1 MQQRNFI
8 VFINP
13 ISGTGN
19 KKDVR
24 SLIKNKLKELN
35 FPFQILPT
43 EITGTYQ
50 FLKEKISAENIT
62 DVIICGGDGTVNQIT
77 AYLQNIKIQVGIIPM
92 GSGNGMAFTA
102 GIAKDPKK
110 ALDIILK
117 GRASFIDAFM
127 VNEHYSCH
135 LCGLG
140 FDAQVSYDFSRQAK
154 RGAATYIKQTIRNF
168 FKAKPYHF
176 EITSSGKTFS
186 TNAFFVSIANSNQF
200 GNRILIAPKA
210 SLGDGLLDVVIVNK
224 SGKFGLIFKL
234 IRQISIGKIAS
245 VRNTDKT
252 IHYFNTKK
260 ISIKNLDNAP
270 FHIDGEPMETAPYFE
285 IEIIKNAFL
294 LLQP

>member
-1 MQQRNFI
+1 LQQRNFI

-24 SLIKNKLKELN
+24 SLIKNKLQELN

-117 GRASFIDAFM
+117 GRASFINAFK
-127 VNEHYSCH
+127 VNGHYSCH

>member
-1 MQQRNFI
+1 LQQRNFI

-24 SLIKNKLKELN
+24 SLIKNKLQELN

-117 GRASFIDAFM
+117 GRASFIDAFI

-260 ISIKNLDNAP
+260 ISIKNLD
-270 FHIDGEPMETAPYFE
+270 GEPMETAPYFE

>member
-24 SLIKNKLKELN
+24 SLIKNKLQELN

>member
-1 MQQRNFI
+1 LQQRNFI

-24 SLIKNKLKELN
+24 SLIKNKLQELN

>member
-1 MQQRNFI
+1 M
-8 VFINP
+8 FINP
-13 ISGTGN
+13 ISGTRN

-24 SLIKNKLKELN
+24 RLIENKLEALN
-35 FPFQILPT
+35 FSYQILPT
-43 EITGTYQ
+43 EITGAYP
-50 FLKEKISAENIT
+50 FLKDKINAENIT

-92 GSGNGMAFTA
+92 GSGNGLAFTA

-117 GRASFIDAFM
+117 GKASFIDAFR
-127 VNEHYSCH
+127 VNEYYSCH

-140 FDAQVSYDFSRQAK
+140 FDAQVSHDFAKQPK
-154 RGAATYIKQTIRNF
+154 RGPSTYIKQTIKNF

-176 EITSSGKTFS
+176 EITSNRQTFS
-186 TNAFFVSIANSNQF
+186 TKAFFVSIANSNQF

-210 SLGDGLLDVVIVNK
+210 SLSDGLLDIVIVNNA
-224 SGKFGLIFKL
+224 GKFGLIFKL
-234 IRQISIGKIAS
+234 IQQIISGKIGS
-245 VRNTDKT
+245 VGNTDKT

-260 ISIKNLDNAP
+260 ISIKNFDNAP

-285 IEIIKNAFL
+285 IEIVENAFL